1 MIFQGC
7 ESWTIKKA
15 ESQRIDAFELW
26 YWRRLLR
33 VPRTAGRSNQSGL
46 KEISPE
52 YSLEVLMLK
61 LKLQY
66 FGHLMWRANSFK
78 KTLMLGKIEG
88 RRRRGQ
94 QRVRWLDGVLCF
106 ILFVTPNVLLFTLS
120 ALFAEPRVS
129 KAQVKSKEE
138 DVRSHRNCRHIYS
151 LLAATE
157 AITVFT
163 LYSSSCGWA
172 EGQSHD
178 AAVVPIALWVEFM
191 QICRTQIHD

>member
-1 MIFQGC
+1 
-7 ESWTIKKA
+7 
-15 ESQRIDAFELW
+15 
-26 YWRRLLR
+26 
-33 VPRTAGRSNQSGL
+33 
-46 KEISPE
+46 
-52 YSLEVLMLK
+52 
-61 LKLQY
+61 
-66 FGHLMWRANSFK
+66 
-78 KTLMLGKIEG
+78 MLGKIEG

-151 LLAATE
+151 PLAATE

-163 LYSSSCGWA
+163 LYSSSCG
-172 EGQSHD
+172 
-178 AAVVPIALWVEFM
+178 
-191 QICRTQIHD
+191 